1 MDYFCPM
8 AALIDDELQ
17 QVPDKIE
24 QNAKSLT
31 RYLGKEI
38 LTAPTESLQIYQKKR
53 KILVTK
59 IFEVNLVLV
68 VSDGTVH
75 SHITLSETG
84 ARQSRP
90 RASNYRPAFTKHGQC
105 FFMGI
110 YFFWR
115 TPDGILY
122 VGVHKMPTKHDG
134 VCIYCNLMRDVA

>member
-68 VSDGTVH
+68 VSDGT
-75 SHITLSETG
+75 
-84 ARQSRP
+84 
-90 RASNYRPAFTKHGQC
+90 
-105 FFMGI
+105 
-110 YFFWR
+110 
-115 TPDGILY
+115 
-122 VGVHKMPTKHDG
+122 
-134 VCIYCNLMRDVA
+134 YCT